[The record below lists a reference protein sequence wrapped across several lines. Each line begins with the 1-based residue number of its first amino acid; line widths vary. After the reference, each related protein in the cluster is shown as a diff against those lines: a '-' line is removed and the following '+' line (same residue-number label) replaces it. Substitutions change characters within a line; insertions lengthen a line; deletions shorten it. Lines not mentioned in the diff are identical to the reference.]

1 MYRRRRWPEDRQF
14 APETES
20 GSGSSLTS
28 VGELA
33 RKRKRVKNPN
43 RVKMWSQNKDKN

>member
-1 MYRRRRWPEDRQF
+1 MCRRRRWPEDRLF

-33 RKRKRVKNPN
+33 GTRKREGGGVRESKQRPE
-43 RVKMWSQNKDKN
+43 